1 MSFLARVRLSLVS
14 RLSTQCFYASR
25 IFSTDE
31 KRGEEP
37 SFAEMFRQSKLARL
51 GPSPRKIVSGKI
63 VRIIGDDIFVDV
75 GLKFYAVVKKPKQS
89 KTLAYANKNLQ
100 KEFAPFFSSSE
111 FKQNDHVNV
120 KLIDLEMTGHFLG
133 HSKHSTLLEAEAELL
148 IN

>member
-89 KTLAYANKNLQ
+89 KT
-100 KEFAPFFSSSE
+100 E